1 MNEDKEGLMP
11 EEVHPSKKD
20 DGPNDLSDAIVL
32 RIADDIEDARTLR
45 DKRTHLFKW
54 FARGTA
60 VFLLLLVLFI
70 VAIIW
75 CPRASLLPIH
85 APTVA
90 ITILIVL
97 AAIPTFLIVS
107 IARAVFGRKTQSE
120 SPFTPIHALIQ
131 LIKDM
136 RS

>member
-11 EEVHPSKKD
+11 EEIHPSKKD
-20 DGPNDLSDAIVL
+20 DGPDDLSDAIVL

-45 DKRTHLFKW
+45 NKRNCLYW
-54 FARGTA
+54 CFAGCSLI
-60 VFLLLLVLFI
+60 FLLLLICFI

-75 CPRASLLPIH
+75 SPKASLLPIH
-85 APTVA
+85 APTVC

-97 AAIPTFLIVS
+97 AAIPTFMIVS

-136 RS
+136 R